1 MLRRSDV
8 ERRER
13 RYREAMERLRELSD
27 QLTEELDRYEAET
40 EEAARVV
47 RDTQRDT

>member
-1 MLRRSDV
+1 MFRRSDV

-27 QLTEELDRYEAET
+27 QLTEELDRYETET
-40 EEAARVV
+40 EEAGRAL
-47 RDTQRDT
+47 RDAQRDT